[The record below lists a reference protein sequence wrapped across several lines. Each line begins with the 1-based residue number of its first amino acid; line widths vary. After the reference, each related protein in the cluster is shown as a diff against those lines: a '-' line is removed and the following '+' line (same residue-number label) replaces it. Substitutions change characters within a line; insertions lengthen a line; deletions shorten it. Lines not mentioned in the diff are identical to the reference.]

1 MDQPCMPFQL
11 IVCSDQIPSA
21 KTYPCYNWYVTT
33 VNLYAFNK
41 TNEKNRKHLH
51 TGPSLS
57 IWREAIYIQQ
67 RWWERCVCVCGRELW
82 ERDRG
87 RWKNKAASLISY
99 RCLDRV
105 AWLAP
110 NSLQAYRPL
119 MSSNYFLFKKVIKKK
134 DELYRKWRMNMGNWA
149 VFRLHFLLFQRPFIF
164 YFHCNENDP
173 QWNLAYPILTFFFR
187 TYRPNNT
194 EKLNKSHESHF
205 LKT

>member
-1 MDQPCMPFQL
+1 MKRTENTCTQVQ
-11 IVCSDQIPSA
+11 VCPSEERL
-21 KTYPCYNWYVTT
+21 YIYNRGG
-33 VNLYAFNK
+33 
-41 TNEKNRKHLH
+41 EK
-51 TGPSLS
+51 G
-57 IWREAIYIQQ
+57 
-67 RWWERCVCVCGRELW
+67 VCVCGRELW

-149 VFRLHFLLFQRPFIF
+149 VFRLHFLLSNGLSFSTSTVMKMTHNETLHIQFSLSSSEPTDQITLRNWINPMNHIF
-164 YFHCNENDP
+164 S
-173 QWNLAYPILTFFFR
+173 
-187 TYRPNNT
+187 RPNSSGYLYITGWAANGYPLT
-194 EKLNKSHESHF
+194 AG
-205 LKT
+205 LKIISCTIREAEV